1 MRSHATEQIQA
12 QIDPAA
18 QRDFQGEA
26 EDEQE
31 QHVAQQVV
39 EAAVQEHGTEQ
50 TLNAETRRNEAEAE
64 GAELVTQR
72 LGPVTSLLP
81 GGVGLVL
88 RALVQALLELQV
100 VQYRGR
106 QILAAHAVDV
116 FALAFLEP
124 VAADQ
129 VVDEQRALAA
139 QQATVEVGLHGL
151 LATLFVTAL
160 VAEVDQGVEQDQ
172 QQGDDGGTL
181 PVQRMLGGNDQHQPP
196 RLLSTRTSRSPSNCR
211 KYSMPLSRL

>member
-1 MRSHATEQIQA
+1 MRRHATEQVQA

-50 TLNAETRRNEAEAE
+50 PFDAETGRDETEAE
-64 GAELVTQR
+64 GAEPVTQR
-72 LGPVTSLLP
+72 FGPVTSLLP

-106 QILAAHAVDV
+106 QVLAAHAVDV
-116 FALAFLEP
+116 VAFVCLEP

-129 VVDEQRALAA
+129 VVDEQRALTA
-139 QQATVEVGLHGL
+139 QQATVQVGLHGL
-151 LATLFVTAL
+151 LATFFVTAL
-160 VAEVDQGVEQDQ
+160 VTEVDQGVEQDQ
-172 QQGDDGGTL
+172 QQGDDGGAL